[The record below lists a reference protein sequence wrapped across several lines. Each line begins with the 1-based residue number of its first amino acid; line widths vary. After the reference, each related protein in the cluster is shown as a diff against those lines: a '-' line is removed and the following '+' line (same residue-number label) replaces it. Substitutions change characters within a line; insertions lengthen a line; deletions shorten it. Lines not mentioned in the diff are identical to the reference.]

1 MKSTG
6 RYAARA
12 LGGRGARTLVT
23 VAAIGLVAGAA
34 ISLFAFLLA
43 RYGPAGDG
51 WSFKGNGALAAYT
64 LLPVVLAAGW
74 TAFVLQAR
82 SIPTWLSFAL
92 GAGAV
97 ALVLAVADA
106 LLLPVFGTGADQTI
120 GIVLLIALVAW
131 VAIGPALATRI
142 PHGASRPSGI
152 GLRLAAALDWLV
164 AVIAGLGVVARFIPA
179 GS

>member
-1 MKSTG
+1 M
-6 RYAARA
+6 
-12 LGGRGARTLVT
+12 RTLVT
-23 VAAIGLVAGAA
+23 VAVIGVVAGAA

-64 LLPVVLAAGW
+64 LLPVVLVAGW

-82 SIPTWLSFAL
+82 SIPAWLSFAL

-97 ALVLAVADA
+97 ALAIALADA
-106 LLLPVFGTGADQTI
+106 LLLPVFGSGADQTT

-131 VAIGPALATRI
+131 MAIGPALATRI
-142 PHGASRPSGI
+142 PPGVSRPSAF

-164 AVIAGLGVVARFIPA
+164 AVIAGLVVVGRIIPA